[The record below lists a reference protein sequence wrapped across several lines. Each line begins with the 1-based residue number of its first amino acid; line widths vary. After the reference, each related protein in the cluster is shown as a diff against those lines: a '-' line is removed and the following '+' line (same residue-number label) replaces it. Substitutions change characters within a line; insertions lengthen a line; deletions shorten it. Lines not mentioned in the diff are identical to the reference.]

1 MGRLTVMKDKKTYSL
16 TFEKSESVLRILQKN
31 GFSFRATCGG
41 KGTCNHCLVVSD
53 GVKQRAC
60 QLPAEDGMTITLLP
74 DILDIEVELDTKANS
89 FPPKASFDTTKSHY
103 GVAID
108 IGTTTIALSLVDLST
123 GSVLASQGFMNPNI
137 SYGADVLSRIE
148 ASNNG
153 QLYEIRDSLIS
164 SLVQGI
170 QDLLDSAQVLP
181 SHLESVCIAANT
193 TMCHLLLGLSCET
206 LGKAPFSPVM
216 LNYPAM
222 SGRELLGSLDG
233 NDFDEMKITVLPG
246 LSAFLGGDITAGLFS
261 LSQLKE
267 NPPFLF
273 VDLGTN
279 GEMVLSTG
287 ECCFATSVAAGPAFE
302 GSRVPGSMVLDA
314 VYELLRKRVL
324 DTTGLLHGM
333 FFHSGYRYQN
343 HIFTQEDIRSIQ
355 LAKASVRAGIET
367 LLHTATISAEDIS
380 HIYLCGG
387 FGTHTDTDIAVS
399 IGMFPE
405 SFRGKIVPMGNTS
418 LAGAVQYLID
428 RNDEFFKD
436 LQKKTK
442 IVELASSQVYQEA
455 YVRWMDFL
463 IE

>member
-16 TFEKSESVLRILQKN
+16 TFEKSESVLRILQRN

-41 KGTCNHCLVVSD
+41 KGTCNHCLVVAD
-53 GVKQRAC
+53 GVKKKAC
-60 QLPAEDGMTITLLP
+60 QLLAEDGMMITLLP
-74 DILDIEVELDTKANS
+74 DALDIEVGIETRAKTLPV
-89 FPPKASFDTTKSHY
+89 FPSNAY
-103 GVAID
+103 GAAID
-108 IGTTTIALSLVDLST
+108 IGTTTIALSLVDLSD
-123 GSVLASQGFMNPNI
+123 GSILASHGFLNPNV

-153 QLYEIRDSLIS
+153 QLSEIRDSLIS

-170 QDLLDSAQVLP
+170 QDLLDSVQVLP

-222 SGRELLGSLDG
+222 SGRELLDSLDG
-233 NDFDEMKITVLPG
+233 NDFDEVKITILPG

-261 LSQLKE
+261 LPPS
-267 NPPFLF
+267 NDNAPFLF

-279 GEMVLSTG
+279 GEMVLGTK
-287 ECCFATSVAAGPAFE
+287 EHFFATSVAAGPAFE
-302 GSRVPGSMVLDA
+302 GSRIPGSVVLDA

-387 FGTHTDTDIAVS
+387 FGTHTNTDIAVS

-428 RNDEFFKD
+428 RNDEFFKN
-436 LQKKTK
+436 LQKKTE
-442 IVELASSQVYQEA
+442 IVELASSKVYQEA

-463 IE
+463 